1 MTYTPAQ
8 FRAAFTRKAKGRTQP
23 KRDGSMNRTEA
34 AYAQVLESRRL
45 AGEIASW
52 QFQPVKLRLA
62 DRTFYEPDFMVIL
75 SDGTCQFHETKAGVM
90 NKGTGDVSPL
100 VEDDA
105 MVKIKVA
112 AEQHP
117 FEFVMAFC
125 RKGEWHYR
133 SIG

>member
-1 MTYTPAQ
+1 MSYSIKS
-8 FRAAFTRKAKGRTQP
+8 RGRTQP

-34 AYAQVLESRRL
+34 AYARLLETRRL
-45 AGEIASW
+45 GGEIASW

-62 DRTFYEPDFMVIL
+62 DRTFYEPDFMVVL
-75 SDGTCQFHETKAGVM
+75 PDGRLQMHETKAGVE
-90 NKGTGDVSPL
+90 NKATGIVSPL

-133 SIG
+133 EI

>member
-1 MTYTPAQ
+1 MTYTTER
-8 FRAAFTRKAKGRTQP
+8 FRAKFARKARGRTQP

-34 AYAQVLESRRL
+34 AYAQVLERRRL

-75 SDGTCQFHETKAGVM
+75 ADGRCQMHETKAGIAD
-90 NKGTGDVSPL
+90 KQTGAVSPL

-133 SIG
+133 EI